1 MVIENLAL
9 HDQIGQLEI
18 YCDYGV
24 TADGKQDEDGCPQLI
39 HLADR
44 KGHLEIC
51 EYCPVVCPNSDDCP
65 PMKRRD
71 LANHLEN
78 CNKARCRNHDKG
90 CPKVGEKETIQGM
103 IYTAIFLPSILINN
117 DLISI
122 VECVGPYKSVTEHET
137 NCIFALM
144 GDALTNAIS
153 AKLGTD

>member
-24 TADGKQDEDGCPQLI
+24 TADGKQDEDGCPQVI

-44 KGHLEIC
+44 KGHMEIC

-71 LANHLEN
+71 LSDHLAN
-78 CNKARCRNHDKG
+78 CNKARCANHDKG
-90 CPKVGEKETIQGM
+90 IG
-103 IYTAIFLPSILINN
+103 LPGRTSSMDQRPN
-117 DLISI
+117 
-122 VECVGPYKSVTEHET
+122 SV
-137 NCIFALM
+137 LM
-144 GDALTNAIS
+144 Q
-153 AKLGTD
+153 

>member
-24 TADGKQDEDGCPQLI
+24 TADGKQDEDGCPQVI

-44 KGHLEIC
+44 KGHMEIC

-71 LANHLEN
+71 LSDHLAN
-78 CNKARCRNHDKG
+78 CNKARCANHDKG
-90 CPKVGEKETIQGM
+90 MGCPDGRR
-103 IYTAIFLPSILINN
+103 PHP
-117 DLISI
+117 
-122 VECVGPYKSVTEHET
+122 GPEMHPRTRDASADQR
-137 NCIFALM
+137 CIRRS
-144 GDALTNAIS
+144 GQP
-153 AKLGTD
+153 